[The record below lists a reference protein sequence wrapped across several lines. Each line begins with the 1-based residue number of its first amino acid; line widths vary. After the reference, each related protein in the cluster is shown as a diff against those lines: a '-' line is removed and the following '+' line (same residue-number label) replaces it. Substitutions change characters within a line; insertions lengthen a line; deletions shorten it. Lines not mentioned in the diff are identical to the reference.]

1 MIFFAHNRYTDGDFH
16 HLKTLRVDHPDRP
29 GRVVKQRSVGMDRLQ
44 VTPSREQR
52 HDAFRRRSVSDE
64 PRSHPLDAADAEQGP
79 SRAPGDE
86 DLFPVTSAP
95 LLAQQF
101 EEDDDDDDVS
111 LGYNNSYQQQRTE
124 VSVEVHREPS
134 NGSSSI
140 SSRSELASGSRTASP
155 PKLLETA
162 SRASSRTRHSISLE
176 TVSPT
181 ERLAV
186 SLEKRR
192 VRSCESEL
200 HDYDRLEITQF
211 HRGPFYNADYDVMSE
226 GGSPELRSKVRYND
240 TGSFEEVNEEH
251 MHILDVVSSIEDV
264 TMEDDDD
271 TETLN
276 GAQKYR
282 ELWNLRATFE
292 EEEDFSDTIRM
303 EDLTSPDEQS
313 PEEQEQATTSEL
325 TTSFESNTDPV
336 AEQDEGHDQAEGEC
350 EGNHCPPPC
359 QRRKSSSTLLIPQL
373 SYESKR
379 QNYRGILT
387 RRGKKIEMPKATNDN
402 SFDSIETDGEVS
414 EDTSRHEVTTTSFE
428 SNTDNTDSTSEA
440 QNPRKLQEMRG
451 DSGYKSLETQQTLQ
465 GSLMDPQQQQ
475 QQQQQQQVVSTSAT
489 YTPPL
494 PLPQPQPQP
503 SHTPTKPVRKQIQF
517 TIETEDTHSGD
528 SKDDF
533 NGLIDTVN
541 KPCATSPTAEG
552 GLQRSPS
559 QKKTLFERRTAKTAS
574 KKRREYGREKQV
586 QYVYESV
593 GVNMEAETD
602 SKSDQQSGDSFEDN
616 ALQGSGGKFS
626 VFSRF
631 FRSQKKKAMHRDFSI
646 DEKTDALFQK
656 FTRYDPR
663 LERPGLGGPSPA
675 APQTLT
681 VATVR
686 RQSYP
691 TRPARMHRRPTDP
704 GPGAS
709 VSSTG
714 GVISINPRRPR
725 DQLNLEVRSVSMES
739 DSTCSTDPRLSLAQ
753 DSIEEEEMLPL
764 ADDAPRDTS
773 GGGGGGVDLQEQAL
787 PTPPHHPP
795 PPLSN
800 SSRAPSRKESILQ
813 DIPII
818 KLPEGE
824 PADLC

>member
-1 MIFFAHNRYTDGDFH
+1 
-16 HLKTLRVDHPDRP
+16 
-29 GRVVKQRSVGMDRLQ
+29 MDRLQ
-44 VTPSREQR
+44 VSSREQR
-52 HDAFRRRSVSDE
+52 HDAFRRRSVSDD
-64 PRSHPLDAADAEQGP
+64 PRMHPLEPGRGHSP
-79 SRAPGDE
+79 SPPEE

-95 LLAQQF
+95 ILGQHFEYDPEPLA
-101 EEDDDDDDVS
+101 
-111 LGYNNSYQQQRTE
+111 YRYQRTE

-134 NGSSSI
+134 NGSGSA
-140 SSRSELASGSRTASP
+140 SSRGDLASGSRTTSP

-186 SLEKRR
+186 SMEKRR
-192 VRSCESEL
+192 VKSCESEL
-200 HDYDRLEITQF
+200 HGYDLLEITQF

-251 MHILDVVSSIEDV
+251 MHIFDVVSSIEDI

-303 EDLTSPDEQS
+303 EDLTSPDDQS

-336 AEQDEGHDQAEGEC
+336 ADPDEGEC
-350 EGNHCPPPC
+350 KDNGCGSPS

-387 RRGKKIEMPKATNDN
+387 RRGKKIEMPKTTNDN

-428 SNTDNTDSTSEA
+428 STTDNTDSTGEA
-440 QNPRKLQEMRG
+440 QNPHKLQQMRG
-451 DSGYKSLETQQTLQ
+451 DSGYKSLETQQTVG
-465 GSLMDPQQQQ
+465 GSID
-475 QQQQQQQVVSTSAT
+475 TH
-489 YTPPL
+489 TPPG
-494 PLPQPQPQP
+494 P
-503 SHTPTKPVRKQIQF
+503 TPRPVKKQIQF
-517 TIETEDTHSGD
+517 TIEREDITMESHTQEYSH
-528 SKDDF
+528 
-533 NGLIDTVN
+533 LIDTVN
-541 KPCATSPTAEG
+541 KPCATSPTEG

-593 GVNMEAETD
+593 ANVEGETD
-602 SKSDQQSGDSFEDN
+602 SKSDQQSGDSFDDIGPP
-616 ALQGSGGKFS
+616 GSGKFS
-626 VFSRF
+626 VFTRF
-631 FRSQKKKAMHRDFSI
+631 FRSQKKRAMHRDFSI
-646 DEKTDALFQK
+646 DEKTDAIFQQ
-656 FTRYDPR
+656 FTRYDPH
-663 LERPGLGGPSPA
+663 LDKH
-675 APQTLT
+675 TL
-681 VATVR
+681 TVR

-691 TRPARMHRRPTDP
+691 TRPRMHRRPTDP
-704 GPGAS
+704 DPGAA
-709 VSSTG
+709 
-714 GVISINPRRPR
+714 RRR
-725 DQLNLEVRSVSMES
+725 DKLSLEVRSVSMDS
-739 DSTCSTDPRLSLAQ
+739 YSTCSTDRRHSLAQ
-753 DSIEEEEMLPL
+753 DSIEEEYQ
-764 ADDAPRDTS
+764 
-773 GGGGGGVDLQEQAL
+773 LQHGENRFKE
-787 PTPPHHPP
+787 TEGRSHHPP
-795 PPLSN
+795 PQSPTHPP
-800 SSRAPSRKESILQ
+800 PSRRTESVIH

-818 KLPEGE
+818 KLPEGDTSE
-824 PADLC
+824 IC

>member
-1 MIFFAHNRYTDGDFH
+1 M
-16 HLKTLRVDHPDRP
+16 DHPDRP
-29 GRVVKQRSVGMDRLQ
+29 GRVIKQRSIGLDRLQ
-44 VTPSREQR
+44 VSSREQR
-52 HDAFRRRSVSDE
+52 HDAFRRRSVSDD
-64 PRSHPLDAADAEQGP
+64 PRMHPLEPGRGHSP
-79 SRAPGDE
+79 SPPEE

-95 LLAQQF
+95 ILAQHY
-101 EEDDDDDDVS
+101 EDDVAP
-111 LGYNNSYQQQRTE
+111 LGYRYQRTE

-134 NGSSSI
+134 NGSGSV
-140 SSRSELASGSRTASP
+140 SSRGDLASGSRTTSP

-192 VRSCESEL
+192 VKSCESEL
-200 HDYDRLEITQF
+200 HEYDRLEITQF

-251 MHILDVVSSIEDV
+251 MHILDIVSSVEDI

-336 AEQDEGHDQAEGEC
+336 AEQDEGHDHAEGEGC
-350 EGNHCPPPC
+350 EGNGCPGPS

-379 QNYRGILT
+379 QNYKGILT
-387 RRGKKIEMPKATNDN
+387 RRGKKVEMPKANNDN

-428 SNTDNTDSTSEA
+428 STTDNTDSTGEA
-440 QNPRKLQEMRG
+440 QNPHKLQQMRG
-451 DSGYKSLETQQTLQ
+451 DSGYKSLETQQTV
-465 GSLMDPQQQQ
+465 GSIDHQ
-475 QQQQQQQVVSTSAT
+475 
-489 YTPPL
+489 TPPG
-494 PLPQPQPQP
+494 P
-503 SHTPTKPVRKQIQF
+503 TPPGPTPRPVKKQIQF
-517 TIETEDTHSGD
+517 TIEGEDI
-528 SKDDF
+528 SKESQEYSH
-533 NGLIDTVN
+533 LIDTVN
-541 KPCATSPTAEG
+541 KPCATSPTEG
-552 GLQRSPS
+552 GPQRSPS

-586 QYVYESV
+586 QNVYESIANV
-593 GVNMEAETD
+593 EVETD
-602 SKSDQQSGDSFEDN
+602 SKSDQQSGDSFDDIGPV
-616 ALQGSGGKFS
+616 GSGKFS
-626 VFSRF
+626 VFTRF
-631 FRSQKKKAMHRDFSI
+631 FRSQKKQAMQRDFSI
-646 DEKTDALFQK
+646 DEKTDALFQQ
-656 FTRYDPR
+656 FTRYDPH
-663 LERPGLGGPSPA
+663 LDKSA
-675 APQTLT
+675 NTL
-681 VATVR
+681 AVR
-686 RQSYP
+686 RQSCP
-691 TRPARMHRRPTDP
+691 TRYRMHRRPTDP
-704 GPGAS
+704 DPQ
-709 VSSTG
+709 V
-714 GVISINPRRPR
+714 RRR
-725 DQLNLEVRSVSMES
+725 DKLSLEVRSVSMDS
-739 DSTCSTDPRLSLAQ
+739 DSTCSTDRRHSLAQ
-753 DSIEEEEMLPL
+753 DSIEEEYQHQQGDRYRNLE
-764 ADDAPRDTS
+764 DRRN
-773 GGGGGGVDLQEQAL
+773 Q
-787 PTPPHHPP
+787 PP
-795 PPLSN
+795 PRSPSQPPP
-800 SSRAPSRKESILQ
+800 SSRQESVIH

-818 KLPEGE
+818 KLPEGDMSE
-824 PADLC
+824 IC

>member
-1 MIFFAHNRYTDGDFH
+1 MTFYNRYTEGDFH

-29 GRVVKQRSVGMDRLQ
+29 GRVVKQRSIGIDRLQ
-44 VTPSREQR
+44 VATREER
-52 HDAFRRRSVSDE
+52 HDAFRRRSVSDD
-64 PRSHPLDAADAEQGP
+64 PRMHPLEPGHGLSP
-79 SRAPGDE
+79 SPPDE

-95 LLAQQF
+95 ILAQHC
-101 EEDDDDDDVS
+101 EEDIVPF
-111 LGYNNSYQQQRTE
+111 GYRYQRTE

-134 NGSSSI
+134 NGSGSV
-140 SSRSELASGSRTASP
+140 SSRGDVGSGSRTASP

-192 VRSCESEL
+192 VKSCENEL
-200 HDYDRLEITQF
+200 HEYDRLEITQF
-211 HRGPFYNADYDVMSE
+211 HRGPFCNADYDVMSE

-264 TMEDDDD
+264 TMDDDDD

-313 PEEQEQATTSEL
+313 PEEHEQATTSEL

-336 AEQDEGHDQAEGEC
+336 AEQDEGHDHAEGEC
-350 EGNHCPPPC
+350 EGNNCPPH
-359 QRRKSSSTLLIPQL
+359 RRKSSSTLLIPQL
-373 SYESKR
+373 SYESRR

-387 RRGKKIEMPKATNDN
+387 RRGKKIEMPKANNDN

-428 SNTDNTDSTSEA
+428 STTDNTDSTGEA
-440 QNPRKLQEMRG
+440 QNPRKLLEMRG
-451 DSGYKSLETQQTLQ
+451 DSGYKSLETQQTV
-465 GSLMDPQQQQ
+465 GSLDIQQ
-475 QQQQQQQVVSTSAT
+475 SISS
-489 YTPPL
+489 TPPG
-494 PLPQPQPQP
+494 P
-503 SHTPTKPVRKQIQF
+503 TPKPVKKQIQF
-517 TIETEDTHSGD
+517 TIDGEDLRETKEYSH
-528 SKDDF
+528 
-533 NGLIDTVN
+533 LIDTAD
-541 KPCATSPTAEG
+541 KPCATSPTEG

-574 KKRREYGREKQV
+574 KKRREYGREKQT
-586 QYVYESV
+586 QYVYESMAKV
-593 GVNMEAETD
+593 EAETD
-602 SKSDQQSGDSFEDN
+602 SKSDQQSGDSFDDIGPP
-616 ALQGSGGKFS
+616 GSGKFS

-631 FRSQKKKAMHRDFSI
+631 FRSQKKRPIHRDFSI
-646 DEKTDALFQK
+646 DEKTDALFQQ
-656 FTRYDPR
+656 FTRYDPH
-663 LERPGLGGPSPA
+663 LDKH
-675 APQTLT
+675 TL
-681 VATVR
+681 TVR

-691 TRPARMHRRPTDP
+691 TRPRMHRRPTDP
-704 GPGAS
+704 DPPA
-709 VSSTG
+709 
-714 GVISINPRRPR
+714 RRR
-725 DQLNLEVRSVSMES
+725 DKLSLEVRSVSMDS
-739 DSTCSTDPRLSLAQ
+739 DSTASTDRRHSLAQ
-753 DSIEEEEMLPL
+753 DSIEEGYQQQPQLRSG
-764 ADDAPRDTS
+764 DRHRDPDGRNTQS
-773 GGGGGGVDLQEQAL
+773 ARS
-787 PTPPHHPP
+787 PTQTATA
-795 PPLSN
+795 
-800 SSRAPSRKESILQ
+800 SSSSSTQKESIVH

-818 KLPEGE
+818 KLPDGDMSEI
-824 PADLC
+824 C